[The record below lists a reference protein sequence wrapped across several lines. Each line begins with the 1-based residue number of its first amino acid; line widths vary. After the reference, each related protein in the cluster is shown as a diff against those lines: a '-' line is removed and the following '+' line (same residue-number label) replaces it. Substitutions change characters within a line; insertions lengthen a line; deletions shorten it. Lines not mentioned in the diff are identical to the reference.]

1 MDVKELRGW
10 LLVQPRPTSLRIEAG
25 DGQLHKMEIQHGV
38 RWVETANSVMSLL
51 PVKVEAIDEKGNLL
65 RAVRPDEVESAERVP
80 VNASLQQDPENA
92 RLITFAQLVADAY
105 KDSREFTAMAFDKLG
120 ELFQAVVAKANSQEK
135 TISALDRM
143 VQKLMMEK
151 VADAAGVEGG
161 DGGPL
166 TLDAL
171 LQGMLQGKLM
181 QEAERRVANG
191 TTNGT
196 NGAPEK
202 KEGAKK

>member
-1 MDVKELRGW
+1 MDVKEFRGW
-10 LLVQPRPTSLRIEAG
+10 LLCQPRPTSLRIEAG
-25 DGQLHKMEIQHGV
+25 DGQLHKMEILHGV
-38 RWVETANSVMSLL
+38 RWVETANSVMSLQ

-65 RAVRPDEVESAERVP
+65 RAVRPDEVENAERVP

-92 RLITFAQLVADAY
+92 RLITFAQLVAEAY

-143 VQKLMMEK
+143 VQKLMLEK
-151 VADAAGVEGG
+151 VADAAGGDGG

-166 TLDAL
+166 TLDGL
-171 LQGMLQGKLM
+171 LQSMLEGKL
-181 QEAERRVANG
+181 QAEAERRANG
-191 TTNGT
+191 TTNGTT